1 MFDTREYEWND
12 TTVMIGTRTITGIRG
27 VKYSTKQD
35 KQPIY
40 GKGNE
45 PYAIQKGNK
54 SHEGELTV
62 NMSELL
68 ALQAESKSGSIL
80 DLQVDVTVCYGNPS
94 QGDVMHTDKLM
105 GVQFTEEPQEI
116 KQGDDHSEHTLPFI
130 FLRNL
135 PG

>member
-12 TTVMIGTRTITGIRG
+12 VSILIGTRIIGGVRG
-27 VKYSTKQD
+27 VKYSEKQD

-40 GKGNE
+40 GKGNL

-54 SHEGELTV
+54 SFEGELTV
-62 NMSELL
+62 AMSELI
-68 ALQAESKSGSIL
+68 ALKGESKSGSIL
-80 DLQVDVTVCYGNPS
+80 DLQVNMTVCYGNPT

-105 GVQFTEEPQEI
+105 GVQFTEEPNEMN
-116 KQGDDHSEHTLPFI
+116 QGDDHSEHTLPFI
-130 FLRNL
+130 FLRKL

>member
-62 NMSELL
+62 NMSELI
-68 ALQAESKSGSIL
+68 ALQSESKSGSIL

-130 FLRNL
+130 FLKKL
-135 PG
+135 KG

>member
-54 SHEGELTV
+54 SYEGELTV

-68 ALQAESKSGSIL
+68 ALQSESKSGSIL

-94 QGDVMHTDKLM
+94 QGDVMHTDKLL

-130 FLRNL
+130 FLRKL

>member
-54 SHEGELTV
+54 SHDGELTV
-62 NMSELL
+62 NMSELI
-68 ALQAESKSGSIL
+68 ALQSESKSGSIL
-80 DLQVDVTVCYGNPS
+80 DLQVDITVCYGNPS

-105 GVQFTEEPQEI
+105 GVQFTEEPNEMN
-116 KQGDDHSEHTLPFI
+116 QGDDHSEHTLPFI
-130 FLRNL
+130 FLRKL